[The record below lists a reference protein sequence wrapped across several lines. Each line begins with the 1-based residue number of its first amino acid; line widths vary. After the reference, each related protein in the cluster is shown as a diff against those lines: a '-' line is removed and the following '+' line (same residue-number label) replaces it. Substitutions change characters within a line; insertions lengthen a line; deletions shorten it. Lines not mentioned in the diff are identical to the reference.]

1 MARMLVVDGHAN
13 VDIAD
18 EYGLTPLHRA
28 AEHGHLDVARM
39 LVDDG
44 HANVSIVDKYDLT
57 PLHWAARQ
65 GHLDV
70 ARMLVVDGHANVNI
84 VASFSRTPLHIA
96 TQYGKSDVA
105 HFLLDKGAKPDKG
118 DFVNVTPIDFA
129 ARPRDRNGN
138 MVAPDVALL
147 CRMICESGALIVL
160 ATKVVFGRF
169 AREDL
174 LEDRLKRLSE
184 CVAAD
189 DTMTKRHCPDA

>member
-1 MARMLVVDGHAN
+1 
-13 VDIAD
+13 
-18 EYGLTPLHRA
+18 
-28 AEHGHLDVARM
+28 M
-39 LVDDG
+39 LVDDC
-44 HANVSIVDKYDLT
+44 HTNVSIVDKYDLT

-70 ARMLVVDGHANVNI
+70 ARMLVVDGHANVDIADKDGHTPLYWAAGGGHLDMARMLVDDGHANVNI

-105 HFLLDKGAKPDKG
+105 RFLLDKGAKPDKG

-174 LEDRLKRLSE
+174 LEDRLKRLAE
-184 CVAAD
+184 GVAAD